1 MQLVII
7 SLVLFFLV
15 LTQNIRAQVRNIAN
29 KQFIVPNS
37 DTSKEQVSTY
47 ENPDWKT
54 IDINFLSSYY
64 TQDGNNSPV
73 TGGEGTEQLTDF
85 TQKIILSI
93 PLREKTTLKLDGG
106 YDFYSSASTDNIDNV
121 RSSDSES
128 DMRTHA
134 NIGISQKLDK
144 QNTIGGRIGGSTEY
158 DYNSLSVGFDYSHL
172 SKDENTSIGFSAQA
186 FIDQWTLIYPDELR
200 GTAKAATDQRQ
211 SYNGALTISR
221 VLNKRMQ
228 IALNLEATYMNGLL
242 STPFHR
248 VYFQE
253 QNEAKIELL
262 PSNRLKVPIGV
273 RLNTHITEF
282 LIARTYY
289 RYYWDDWGVRAHTVS
304 LELPVKINRFF
315 SIAPFYRYHTQ
326 TAADYFLPYK
336 QHSIN
341 DAFYTSDYDLSAVSS
356 NSFGLG
362 ASYSPASGLA
372 RVKLPFKNRRL
383 FMVKG
388 VDLKYSHYERSNG
401 LKADIISL
409 GFSFEL

>member
-7 SLVLFFLV
+7 SIVLFFLV
-15 LTQNIRAQVRNIAN
+15 LTQNLRAQVRNIAN
-29 KQFIVPNS
+29 KQFIVPTN
-37 DTSKEQVSTY
+37 DTTEEVTTY

-54 IDINFLSSYY
+54 VDINFLSSYY

-93 PLREKTTLKLDGG
+93 PLKEKTTLKLDGG
-106 YDFYSSASTDNIDNV
+106 YDFYSSASTDNIDNIK
-121 RSSDSES
+121 SSDSSS

-134 NIGISQKLDK
+134 NIGISQKLNE
-144 QNTIGGRIGGSTEY
+144 QNTIGGRIGASTEY
-158 DYNSLSVGFDYSHL
+158 DYNSLNVGFNYNRL
-172 SKDENTSIGFSAQA
+172 SRDENTAIGFSAQA
-186 FIDQWTLIYPDELR
+186 FIDRWDLIYPDELR
-200 GTAKAATDQRQ
+200 GSAQAATNKRQ

-253 QNEAKIELL
+253 QTEAKIELL
-262 PSNRLKVPIGV
+262 PSNRLKLPIGV
-273 RLNTHITEF
+273 RLNTHIAEF
-282 LIARTYY
+282 LIARAYY
-289 RYYWDDWGVRAHTVS
+289 RYYWDDWGVKAHTMS
-304 LELPVKINRFF
+304 LELPVKINRFL
-315 SIAPFYRYHTQ
+315 SVAPFYRYHTQ

-336 QHSIN
+336 QHSLT
-341 DAFYTSDYDLSAVSS
+341 DAFYTSDYDLSEL
-356 NSFGLG
+356 NSHSYGLG
-362 ASYSPASGLA
+362 ISYAPASGLA
-372 RVKLPFKNRRL
+372 RFKLPFKNRKL

-388 VDLKYSHYERSNG
+388 VDLKYSHYNRSNG

>member
-15 LTQNIRAQVRNIAN
+15 LTQNLRAQIKSIAN
-29 KQFIVPNS
+29 SQQIVSNS
-37 DTSKEQVSTY
+37 DTTEEVSTY

-64 TQDGNNSPV
+64 AQDGNNSPV

-85 TQKIILSI
+85 TQKLILSI
-93 PLREKTTLKLDGG
+93 PLKEKITLKLDGG
-106 YDFYSSASTDNIDNV
+106 YDYYSSASTDNIDNIK
-121 RSSDSES
+121 SSDSAS

-134 NIGISQKLDK
+134 NIGVQYKLSE

-158 DYNSLSVGFDYSHL
+158 DYNSLSVGFNFNHL
-172 SKDENTSIGFSAQA
+172 SKDENTAVGFSAQA
-186 FIDQWTLIYPDELR
+186 FIDQWDLIYPDELR
-200 GTAKAATDQRQ
+200 GTAKAATSARQ

-248 VYFQE
+248 VYFLE
-253 QNEAKIELL
+253 QSQAKIELL
-262 PSNRLKVPIGV
+262 PSTRLKLPIGV
-273 RLNTHITEF
+273 RLNTHIAEF
-282 LIARTYY
+282 LIARAYY
-289 RYYWDDWGVRAHTVS
+289 RYYWDDWGVKAHTAS

-315 SIAPFYRYHTQ
+315 SIAPFYRYHIQ

-341 DAFYTSDYDLSAVSS
+341 NAFYSSDYDLSALSS
-356 NSFGLG
+356 HAFGLG
-362 ASYSPASGLA
+362 LSYSPASGLA
-372 RVKLPFKNRRL
+372 RLKLPFKNRKL

-388 VDLKYSHYERSNG
+388 VDLKYSHYDRSNG
-401 LKADIISL
+401 LKADIVSL